1 MKPSL
6 LRLSI
11 VPILLVLGLVGAGV
25 FTSSTRSVEAAPSAK
40 PTNSHCSCL
49 HNALEKKVVTAYGA
63 WAYINWTN
71 PNLNSG
77 QWSYHRSGVTQSSP
91 WRYVEFGWQ
100 KWTTNAARGL
110 VVYNDGTGDHNVS
123 VGSISL
129 ATHRYS
135 MQYNSSTGKYDFFY
149 DGYNTYSVNAGFS
162 KGDYVF
168 GGGEVPTGVEQM
180 AHTRLYDLRYLTA
193 ASGGVFQ
200 LWNGHVNQ
208 VDDPPYYNAN
218 LDGNSFYDDP

>member
-1 MKPSL
+1 MKTSL
-6 LRLSI
+6 LRLATI
-11 VPILLVLGLVGAGV
+11 TILLFGALGTGEFAI
-25 FTSSTRSVEAAPSAK
+25 FTQNADAAPQSILS
-40 PTNSHCSCL
+40 NNHCSCL
-49 HNALEKKVVTAYGA
+49 HNALEKKVITAYGS

-71 PNLNSG
+71 PNLNGG
-77 QWSYHRSGVTQSSP
+77 QWSYHRTGVTQSSP

-100 KWTTNAARGL
+100 KWTSNAARVL
-110 VVYNDGTGDHNVS
+110 LAYNDGTGPHNVS
-123 VGSISL
+123 LGSISL

-149 DGYNTYSVNAGFS
+149 DGNNIYNLNAGFS

-168 GGGEVPTGVEQM
+168 GGGEVATGVEQM

-200 LWNGHVNQ
+200 SWNGHINQ
-208 VDDPPYYNAN
+208 VDDPPYFNTN